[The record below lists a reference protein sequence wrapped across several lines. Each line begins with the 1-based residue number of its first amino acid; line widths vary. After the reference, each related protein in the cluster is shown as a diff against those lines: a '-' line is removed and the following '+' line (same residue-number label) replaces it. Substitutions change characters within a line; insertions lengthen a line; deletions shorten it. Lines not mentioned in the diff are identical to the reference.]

1 MKYLFIFIICLFV
14 FERWSRAY
22 NNPYKTYMLFGKK
35 GSGKTTYIAKKTI
48 QYIKKGYVVYSNVEV
63 PGAVLINPNIVG
75 KLSFIPNSVLF
86 LDEVGMI
93 WDKRDFAKF
102 DKDVRDFF
110 KLSRQAK
117 MTVYLFSQAYDDVD
131 KKIRDL
137 TDQLFI
143 IKRFARV
150 FSVARKVVKIQDIG
164 HNMEGS
170 GTIIDDYQYCG
181 LLDCL
186 FFGGMEIT
194 FIPRWVSFFN
204 SFNPKQLVDL
214 KATPLPMSDI
224 QARHMYTRLWAL
236 DVLKMIFKAVK
247 VQSVACLYWIKNRFT
262 MLLKLQKGSLLK
274 FTPFLKKI
282 PLYIFRSRKK

>member
-1 MKYLFIFIICLFV
+1 MKYLFLFFICLFI

-48 QYIKKGYVVYSNVEV
+48 QYLKKGYVVYSNVEV
-63 PGAVLINPNIVG
+63 PGVILINPNVVG

-117 MTVYLFSQAYDDVD
+117 MTVFLFSQAYDDVD

-137 TDQLFI
+137 TDQLYI

-150 FSVARKVVKIQDIG
+150 FSIARKVVKIQDIG

-186 FFGGMEIT
+186 FFGGMEFT
-194 FIPRWVSFFN
+194 FIPRWVSYFN
-204 SFNPKQLVDL
+204 SFNPKPLVDL
-214 KATPLPMSDI
+214 KAAPIPMTPTQS
-224 QARHMYTRLWAL
+224 RHMYTRLWAL
-236 DVLKMIFKAVK
+236 DGFSSFLKVVKVKSVMCLDELKKRVTIIFKSHK
-247 VQSVACLYWIKNRFT
+247 GSFMRFT
-262 MLLKLQKGSLLK
+262 S
-274 FTPFLKKI
+274 FIRRI
-282 PLYIFRSRKK
+282 PLIRSRSSK